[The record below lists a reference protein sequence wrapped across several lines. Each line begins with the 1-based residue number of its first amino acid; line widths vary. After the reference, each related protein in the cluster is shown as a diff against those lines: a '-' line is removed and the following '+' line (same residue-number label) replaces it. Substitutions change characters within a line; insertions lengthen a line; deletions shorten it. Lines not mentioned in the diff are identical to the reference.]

1 MLIKNTELKTW
12 GNSKALRIG
21 KDELAA
27 LGLSDK
33 QLAITLI
40 VENGKITIVPKTKY
54 PESLEELFAGYDG
67 VALSPDDRYEWDE
80 PVGREII

>member
-1 MLIKNTELKTW
+1 MLIKDSELKTW

-21 KDELAA
+21 KEELAA

-33 QLAITLI
+33 QLGITMI

-54 PESLEELFAGYDG
+54 PDTLEELFSEYDG
-67 VALSPDDRYEWDE
+67 AALNSDDRYEWDE
-80 PVGREII
+80 PVGREIL

>member
-1 MLIKNTELKTW
+1 MLIKDTELKTW

-40 VENGKITIVPKTKY
+40 VENGKITIVPKRNILKH
-54 PESLEELFAGYDG
+54 
-67 VALSPDDRYEWDE
+67 
-80 PVGREII
+80 

>member
-1 MLIKNTELKTW
+1 MLIKDSELKTW

-21 KDELAA
+21 KEELAA

-33 QLAITLI
+33 QLGITMI

-54 PESLEELFAGYDG
+54 PDTLEELFSGYDG
-67 VALSPDDRYEWDE
+67 AALNSDDRYEWDE
-80 PVGREII
+80 PVGREIL

>member
-1 MLIKNTELKTW
+1 MLIKDTELKTW

-40 VENGKITIVPKTKY
+40 VENGKILRCPKTKY
-54 PESLEELFAGYDG
+54 PQTLDELFAGYDG
-67 VALSPDDRYEWDE
+67 AALTPDDRYEWDE

>member
-1 MLIKNTELKTW
+1 MLIKDTELKTW
-12 GNSKALRIG
+12 GNSKAIRIG

-54 PESLEELFAGYDG
+54 PQTLDELFAGYDG
-67 VALSPDDRYEWDE
+67 AALTPDDRYEWDE